1 MTRARDMQRMRDT
14 MALRKCQTRVLLD
27 YEYEQTAVMTA
38 RSALKLAGM
47 ER

>member
-1 MTRARDMQRMRDT
+1 MQRMDDS

-27 YEYEQTAVMTA
+27 YEYEQTAIMVA
-38 RSALKLAGM
+38 HSALKLAGM